1 MSSMLDLTKAPSRP
15 SVSFEAYSDLLT
27 VKDCSEIIQQSE
39 ATVRRLC
46 REGELP
52 SVRIGRRLYIPRNQ
66 FAEHIDAL
74 LVGSV
79 A

>member
-1 MSSMLDLTKAPSRP
+1 MLKQHVKLD
-15 SVSFEAYSDLLT
+15 AYGDLLT
-27 VKDCSEIIQQSE
+27 IKDCSAVIQQSE

-52 SVRIGRRLYIPRNQ
+52 SVRIGRRLYVPKSQ
-66 FAEHIDAL
+66 FIEHIDAL
-74 LVGSV
+74 LAGSV

>member
-1 MSSMLDLTKAPSRP
+1 MLKEHVRLD
-15 SVSFEAYSDLLT
+15 AYGDLLT
-27 VKDCSEIIQQSE
+27 MKDCSAVIQQSE

-52 SVRIGRRLYIPRNQ
+52 SVRIGRRIYVPKAQ
-66 FAEHIDAL
+66 FVEHIDAL
-74 LVGSV
+74 LTGSV